1 MAHQLPL
8 HILLARKGKGVQT
21 AGLAI
26 LRATA
31 RDARLQKDGFGYL
44 AISYAVENGYF
55 PIFREC
61 LAFFALP
68 QLKWRHE
75 RTGNSL
81 VHLAAFKRN
90 LEILTHLSVE
100 FHINMNVQ
108 NDDGQTP
115 LHIVTTLGDEMMVRM
130 MKSFGADANIVDSF
144 EQTPV
149 SSYILVQVIV
159 SIYQ

>member
-1 MAHQLPL
+1 
-8 HILLARKGKGVQT
+8 
-21 AGLAI
+21 
-26 LRATA
+26 
-31 RDARLQKDGFGYL
+31 
-44 AISYAVENGYF
+44 
-55 PIFREC
+55 
-61 LAFFALP
+61 
-68 QLKWRHE
+68 
-75 RTGNSL
+75 
-81 VHLAAFKRN
+81 
-90 LEILTHLSVE
+90 
-100 FHINMNVQ
+100 MNVQ